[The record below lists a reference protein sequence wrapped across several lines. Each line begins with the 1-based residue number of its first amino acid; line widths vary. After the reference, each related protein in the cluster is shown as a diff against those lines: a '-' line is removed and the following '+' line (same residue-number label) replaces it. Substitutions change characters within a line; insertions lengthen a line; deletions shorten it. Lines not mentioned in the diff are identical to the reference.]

1 MNENFYKMAEVAN
14 KEIGYWTRTYFNK
27 LGEGNYNLFKRREL
41 VVEVVGFIHFNLKLK
56 LL

>member
-1 MNENFYKMAEVAN
+1 MNENFYKMAEVVN
-14 KEIGYWTRTYFNK
+14 KEIGYWTKTYFNK

-41 VVEVVGFIHFNLKLK
+41 VVEVVGFIHCNLKLK